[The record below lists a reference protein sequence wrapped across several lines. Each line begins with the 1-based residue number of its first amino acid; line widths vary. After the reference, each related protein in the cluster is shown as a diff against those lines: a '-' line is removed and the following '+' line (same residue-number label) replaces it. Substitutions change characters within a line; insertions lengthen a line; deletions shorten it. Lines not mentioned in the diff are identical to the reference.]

1 LNFERPALRQ
11 REKAEETRRLQELAK
26 ESKEN
31 NDDNGALSKKRDL
44 SSIWGQ
50 VLGKVPQK
58 EN

>member
-31 NDDNGALSKKRDL
+31 NDDNGALSKKETCQASEARF
-44 SSIWGQ
+44 WE
-50 VLGKVPQK
+50 KFHQK